1 MVKWSFVLRIKF
13 SAGRQFSASKSP
25 TSCSCKTLWA
35 RRWIS
40 LRLTW
45 TTKQLQFSF
54 TSHFGWK
61 KINWTTSKF
70 LKLRRQFFHGWH
82 SFLRRR
88 WIKRSFYSWVGR
100 SVWPCFIRSTST
112 GFYYQVFVWR
122 QRFAFKVTVDRN
134 RPAHNKMHIAW
145 RGDVLCCSFCFLISS
160 RQGGE
165 LNLSKPATTICTNVG
180 GHYNRHDRHSVK

>member
-1 MVKWSFVLRIKF
+1 MLGCSGNLTFSFLNFV
-13 SAGRQFSASKSP
+13 RQVGTVTRFESP
-25 TSCSCKTLWA
+25 ARNKHKMLWA

-45 TTKQLQFSF
+45 TTKQLQFAF
-54 TSHFGWK
+54 TSHFGWQ
-61 KINWTTSKF
+61 KINGTTSKF

-88 WIKRSFYSWVGR
+88 WIKRSFYCWVGR
-100 SVWPCFIRSTST
+100 FRLTFFYSVDIDSLSLSSFR
-112 GFYYQVFVWR
+112 WR

-134 RPAHNKMHIAW
+134 RPAHNTMHIAW
-145 RGDVLCCSFCFLISS
+145 RGDVLCCSFSFLISS

-165 LNLSKPATTICTNVG
+165 
-180 GHYNRHDRHSVK
+180 